1 MTDAR
6 LYSQDAAALTT
17 LRLIHDCAQTT
28 EKVKKKWSEQKH
40 ESSSPESV
48 SERAILLLPS
58 LAAQS

>member
-28 EKVKKKWSEQKH
+28 EKVKKNGQSRDTNRQVP
-40 ESSSPESV
+40 SP
-48 SERAILLLPS
+48 
-58 LAAQS
+58 